1 MANFYLLVFIGI
13 CTAILLWSI
22 NRVERIYQ
30 FPFFMVSVFLSF
42 ILPQAIADSLT
53 KYSVFLQNIVTE
65 WNSKLICS

>member
-1 MANFYLLVFIGI
+1 MANFYLLVFISI
-13 CTAILLWSI
+13 CVAILLWSMI
-22 NRVERIYQ
+22 RLERIYQ